1 MAILGSDQGR
11 EWGTVWKGCC
21 AMHIDEGL
29 AWMNTSWSVRLRVG
43 RV

>member
-1 MAILGSDQGR
+1 MGSDQGR
-11 EWGTVWKGCC
+11 EKGTVWTGYC
-21 AMHIDEGL
+21 AMHRDEGL